1 MDDID
6 MSKEIID
13 MSKEIEA
20 ARAADC
26 WYVLE
31 AVHPGVA
38 AEIKKFIEEHPETA
52 AEIIGK
58 R

>member
-1 MDDID
+1 MDDIN
-6 MSKEIID
+6 

-20 ARAADC
+20 ARAAALAADC

-52 AEIIGK
+52 EEIIGK